1 LSVKKIYSA
10 PNITMV
16 GLVKDVL
23 DSHGIPTVIRNQFL
37 SAATGE
43 LPPIECWP
51 ELWITDD
58 SRYEECRQLVE
69 EILRTDNI
77 PADPW
82 QCPGCHEEI
91 EGQFSQCWR
100 CGAGRPEPGEK

>member
-1 LSVKKIYSA
+1 MKKVYSA
-10 PNITMV
+10 PNITLV

-23 DSHGIPTVIRNQFL
+23 DSNGIATVVKNQFL

-58 SRYEECRQLVE
+58 SRYEECRHLVE
-69 EILRTDNI
+69 EILRADNTQL
-77 PADPW
+77 DSW
-82 QCPGCHEEI
+82 QCPRCREEL

-100 CGAGRPEPGEK
+100 CGASRPEPGEK